1 MNIINI
7 KGIDCYEQDG
17 TAYLN
22 LEAVAKGLGFVKIDR
37 KDGAEYERVNRQ
49 FLKNQ
54 LFIFGILDSE
64 DDKLPDY
71 IPENIFYRLA
81 MKAKNETAEKFQ
93 ALIAD
98 EVIPQI
104 RKTGAYMTPKAIYD
118 FINNPKEFLD
128 KTVREKPKEE
138 REKIQQ
144 MRSEAMLLNARS
156 RQADLWN
163 KFADKLDS
171 KEHKQICASYGT
183 EVLAGHRVIPLPE
196 VDKSYSA
203 SEVGKLLGIS
213 ANAVGRI
220 ANQNGLKT
228 KEYGYYA
235 LDKSAHSNKEVEV
248 FRYNERGVAAVKSH
262 M

>member
-1 MNIINI
+1 MTDIINI
-7 KGIDCYEQDG
+7 NGINCYENDG

-22 LEAVAKGLGFVKIDR
+22 LEAVARGLGFTTTQNIEGK
-37 KDGAEYERVNRQ
+37 EYVNVRWGRVDEYLRDLNFATSGKR
-49 FLKNQ
+49 
-54 LFIFGILDSE
+54 
-64 DDKLPDY
+64 PDY

-104 RKTGAYMTPKAIYD
+104 RKTGAYMTPKAVLD
-118 FINNPKEFLD
+118 FVSNAEKFLD
-128 KTVREKPKEE
+128 KVVKSKPKEE
-138 REKIQQ
+138 QEHIQQ
-144 MRSEAMLLNARS
+144 MRSEAMLLNAKS
-156 RQADLWN
+156 RQADFWL

-196 VDKSYSA
+196 VQKSYSA
-203 SEVGKLLGIS
+203 SEVGKMLGIS
-213 ANAVGRI
+213 ANKVGHI

-228 KEYGYYA
+228 PENGYFA
-235 LDKSAHSNKEVEV
+235 LDKSPHSSKEIET
-248 FRYNERGVAAVKSH
+248 FRYNERGVEAVRSYL
-262 M
+262 

>member
-22 LEAVAKGLGFVKIDR
+22 LEAVARGLGFTRI
-37 KDGAEYERVNRQ
+37 AESGNEVVRWERVKGYLNE
-49 FLKNQ
+49 L
-54 LFIFGILDSE
+54 GVVPTSGHG
-64 DDKLPDY
+64 DKLPDY

-144 MRSEAMLLNARS
+144 MRSEAMLLNAKS

-228 KEYGYYA
+228 NEYGYYA

>member
-1 MNIINI
+1 MSTIINI
-7 KGIDCYEQDG
+7 KGIDCYELDG

-22 LEAVAKGLGFVKIDR
+22 LEAVARGLGFTTTQNIEGK
-37 KDGAEYERVNRQ
+37 EYVNVRWNRVDEYLRDLNFATSGKR
-49 FLKNQ
+49 
-54 LFIFGILDSE
+54 
-64 DDKLPDY
+64 PDY

-104 RKTGAYMTPKAIYD
+104 RKTGAYMTPKAVLEFAND
-118 FINNPKEFLD
+118 PEGFIGKVM
-128 KTVREKPKEE
+128 KSKSKEE
-138 REKIQQ
+138 QERIQQ
-144 MRSEAMLLNARS
+144 MRSEAMLLNAKS
-156 RQADLWN
+156 RQADFWL

-196 VDKSYSA
+196 VEKSYSA
-203 SEVGKLLGIS
+203 GEVGKLLGIS

-228 KEYGYYA
+228 KENGYYA
-235 LDKSAHSNKEVEV
+235 LDKSAHSNKEVET
-248 FRYNERGVAAVKSH
+248 FRYNERGVEAVRSH